1 LKKVVIFQFASI
13 DGIEYFFYYDG
24 SDKLQLHPSFMFM
37 KVLINVGW
45 ASEMAE
51 NWVGFQT
58 KFQIEYLGILLIII
72 PCLKHV
78 HQFSLD

>member
-13 DGIEYFFYYDG
+13 DGIEYFFKYDG

-45 ASEMAE
+45 ASKMAE
-51 NWVGFQT
+51 NWVGF
-58 KFQIEYLGILLIII
+58 
-72 PCLKHV
+72 
-78 HQFSLD
+78 